1 MYLLLEILFKHQM
14 FFVERFNHQ
23 TMMANVAIIKG

>member
-1 MYLLLEILFKHQM
+1 MYLLLEILFKQQM

-23 TMMANVAIIKG
+23 TMNIVAGI